1 MWAFIELLSEQ
12 DELLDCISV
21 ASSPSIGA
29 IEDTSNPPRRP
40 SICLL
45 GMVRQDVV
53 WWLLSSAVFIRKI
66 VYCILTAEPRDLS
79 ISRQSTSP
87 QYLLNSYARTLAAR
101 GSTRPIAASPSK
113 QNRLVESNVA
123 VAVVGA
129 APTQLLHRPCQRL
142 LHTHTY
148 THAREFHGI
157 LRTVQPLQI
166 LTHTLLLA
174 RQLYDFQLP
183 VILPLDSHVG

>member
-1 MWAFIELLSEQ
+1 VHFTTAFTLPPIHMHSDDNNTARVTIIHATQ
-12 DELLDCISV
+12 TSQFQAHTRITHSK
-21 ASSPSIGA
+21 SIKKP
-29 IEDTSNPPRRP
+29 ICKHRDRRY
-40 SICLL
+40 
-45 GMVRQDVV
+45 R
-53 WWLLSSAVFIRKI
+53 

-101 GSTRPIAASPSK
+101 GSTRTIAASPSK

>member
-53 WWLLSSAVFIRKI
+53 WWLLSSAVF
-66 VYCILTAEPRDLS
+66 VLAHPRPQPYPKCPQR
-79 ISRQSTSP
+79 IS
-87 QYLLNSYARTLAAR
+87 
-101 GSTRPIAASPSK
+101 
-113 QNRLVESNVA
+113 VW
-123 VAVVGA
+123 
-129 APTQLLHRPCQRL
+129 
-142 LHTHTY
+142 
-148 THAREFHGI
+148 
-157 LRTVQPLQI
+157 
-166 LTHTLLLA
+166 
-174 RQLYDFQLP
+174 
-183 VILPLDSHVG
+183 